1 MLDAE
6 SVFRMWRSSLRAG
19 HAGPSARQAPAHASN
34 QDGARRMTSSPTPA
48 AGAEGHAYL
57 THQQILTVLFG
68 VMAGMFLAALD
79 QSIVGVA
86 LPRIVSEL
94 GGLDHLSWVVTA
106 YLLTSTATTPL
117 WGKVSDLYGRRIVF
131 QAAIAVFIIGSALCG
146 ASQDLT
152 QLIIFRAI
160 QGIGGGGLFAIAFA
174 IIGDIIPARERGRYQ
189 GYFGAVFGV
198 SSLAGPLLGGWF
210 TDGPGWRW
218 IFYIN
223 VPIGIAAL
231 VITSMNLKLPS
242 VRREHRID
250 YAGAATIVGAVTS
263 LLLYLNWAGDRF
275 GWTAPEA
282 LALAVASVVLG
293 VAFVFIEQR
302 AVEPIIP
309 MSLFRNRIFSVGTL
323 FSFLLGWSMFGGM
336 IYLPVYLQAAKGMS
350 STGSG
355 LAMFPAVL
363 GILVFSIFSGAMV
376 TRTGRYRIFPIVG
389 TVLMIAGL
397 VLMSLL
403 RVDSSYARIAVSAF
417 VFGAGLGLS
426 MQVITVAVQNA
437 VPFRDMGTATSSI
450 TFLRSLGAAIG
461 VAFMGAVLGTRL
473 THYLG
478 DLAGNSEV
486 ATNDVEAIIN
496 LPDDVRRVVQGAYTS
511 AVNDIFLVSLPF
523 AFLALVTIFFL
534 KEIPLRTAEPAPATS
549 APAPDGAEPE
559 PGAPAFSGH

>member
-1 MLDAE
+1 MAQSHTPPAE
-6 SVFRMWRSSLRAG
+6 
-19 HAGPSARQAPAHASN
+19 
-34 QDGARRMTSSPTPA
+34 
-48 AGAEGHAYL
+48 EGHGYL

-86 LPRIVSEL
+86 LPRIVSDL
-94 GGLDHLSWVVTA
+94 GGLEHLSWVVTA
-106 YLLTSTATTPL
+106 YLLTSTASTPL
-117 WGKVSDLYGRRIVF
+117 WGKISDLYGRRIVF
-131 QAAIAVFIIGSALCG
+131 QAAIAIFIVGSALCG
-146 ASQDLT
+146 ASQDLY
-152 QLIIFRAI
+152 QLIVFRAI

-231 VITSMNLKLPS
+231 VITSMNLKLPV

-250 YAGAATIVGAVTS
+250 YLGAAAIVGAVTS
-263 LLLYLNWAGDRF
+263 LLLYLNWAGERY

-282 LALAVASVVLG
+282 LALAVLGLVLG
-293 VAFVFIEQR
+293 VAFVFIERR

-309 MSLFRNRIFSVGTL
+309 LSLFQNSIFRIGTL

-336 IYLPVYLQAAKGMS
+336 IYLPVYLQTAKGMS
-350 STGSG
+350 STESG
-355 LAMFPAVL
+355 LAMFPAVF
-363 GILVFSIFSGAMV
+363 GILTFSIASGQLV
-376 TRTGRYRIFPIVG
+376 TRTGRYRIFPIIG
-389 TVLMIAGL
+389 SVLMIVGL
-397 VLMSLL
+397 VLFARLE
-403 RVDSSYARIAVSAF
+403 VDTAYWQIAVSAF
-417 VFGAGLGLS
+417 VFGAGLGFS

-437 VPFRDMGTATSSI
+437 VPFRDLGTATSSI

-461 VAFMGAVLGTRL
+461 VAFMGAILGSRL

-478 DLAGNSEV
+478 DLAGASDV
-486 ATNDVEAIIN
+486 PTNDVEAIRL
-496 LPDDVRRVVQGAYTS
+496 LPDDVKAFVLNAYTM
-511 AVNDIFLVSLPF
+511 AINDIFLASIPF
-523 AFLALVTIFFL
+523 ALLALVTVFFL
-534 KEIPLRTAEPAPATS
+534 KEIPLRTADPMPVASAAGEGKRDAT
-549 APAPDGAEPE
+549 EPE
-559 PGAPAFSGH
+559 PQVPVFSGH